1 MRPPNSRP
9 ITRRSTKIGVL
20 LVNLGTPDATDY
32 WSMRRY
38 LKEFLSDR
46 RVIEVNRALWWF
58 VLNVIILST
67 PPAGARAA
75 TTTRS
80 GIASGTKGR

>member
-1 MRPPNSRP
+1 MQPAKSRQP
-9 ITRRSTKIGVL
+9 KLLPRRIGVL

-38 LKEFLSDR
+38 LKEFLSDP
-46 RVIEVNRALWWF
+46 RVIEENRLKWWL
-58 VLNVIILST
+58 VLNLVILDGA
-67 PPAGARAA
+67 AGAAKAA

-80 GIASGTKGR
+80 GIGRATSCR